1 MNSWGKKG
9 TLTGFHE
16 DEYIKYTNSNM
27 DNNNKDMG
35 VFPLNIENIEAF
47 VYVIH
52 CGSFNKAAEA
62 LFLSQPSVTAR
73 IKTLEQELN
82 CKLFIRDG
90 KQVQIS
96 EDGKRFLPFAQ
107 QMLHTYNTG
116 KLYLNQ
122 KKSLPNEY
130 RIGCTISAA
139 NYMVS
144 DLIPYLKERFP
155 AASFK
160 IITGTSDSIASKTL
174 NKEVDIGLVRKLQH
188 PALQSH
194 RLYVDPIRLYVYR
207 NHPFH
212 LENGHISV
220 EEVAKEPL
228 VFFECGSLDWL
239 RIHRI
244 FENLE
249 HPPNIGIQTDNSEAA
264 RKLIIRGAGI
274 GFLPSLSVRQ
284 DVAEGLLF
292 PVLLPE
298 TEGIALQTNV
308 IACPGEHAELY
319 AAVVQY
325 SKKWCASDC

>member
-1 MNSWGKKG
+1 MKG
-9 TLTGFHE
+9 F
-16 DEYIKYTNSNM
+16 DYIKHYNSNLITM
-27 DNNNKDMG
+27 NKAVE
-35 VFPLNIENIEAF
+35 VFLLNIENIEAF

-82 CKLFIRDG
+82 CKLFHRDG

-139 NYMVS
+139 NYIIS

-155 AASFK
+155 ATSYK
-160 IITGTSDSIASKTL
+160 VVTGTTDYIVSKTL
-174 NKEVDIGLVRKLQH
+174 NKEVDIGLIRKSHH

-194 RLYVDPIRLYVYR
+194 RFYVDPIRLYVYR
-207 NHPFH
+207 GHPFL
-212 LENGHISV
+212 LEKGHVSV
-220 EEVAKEPL
+220 EEVAKGPL

-249 HPPNIGIQTDNSEAA
+249 QPPNIGIQTDNSEAA
-264 RKLIIRGAGI
+264 RKLILRGAGI

-284 DVAEGLLF
+284 EVAEGLLY
-292 PVLLPE
+292 PILLPE

-308 IACPGEHAELY
+308 VACPGEHAELY
-319 AAVVQY
+319 EAVVQY
-325 SKKWCASDC
+325 SKKLCASDC